1 MSKANSSNGNTKTKE
16 KAQETQRTDIGLSGE
31 AVENVVS
38 LLTQA
43 LSDIQVLYVKTLNV
57 HWNIVDPSFYGIHI
71 LLDDQYNALK
81 QDGDKV
87 AERIRGYGVPVIGS
101 MGEFL
106 ENSRLKEKI
115 GGQTVG
121 IEALGELVADH
132 EAVIRQLRK
141 DIDSCD
147 EEYGDQG
154 AADLLTAQM
163 QKHQD
168 MAWMLRSF
176 LPKS

>member
-1 MSKANSSNGNTKTKE
+1 MTKANNTNGNTKTME
-16 KAQETQRTDIGLSGE
+16 MQRADIGLSGDT
-31 AVENVVS
+31 VENVVS
-38 LLTQA
+38 TLTGA

-71 LLDDQYNALK
+71 LLDEQYNALK
-81 QDGDKV
+81 ADGDAV
-87 AERIRGYGVPVIGS
+87 AERIRGYGVPVVGS
-101 MGEFL
+101 MAEFL
-106 ENSRLKEKI
+106 EHSRLKEKT
-115 GGQTVG
+115 GGATVG
-121 IEALGELVADH
+121 IEALRELVADH
-132 EAVIRQLRK
+132 ETIIRQLRK
-141 DIDSCD
+141 DIDSCA

-154 AADLLTAQM
+154 AADLLTGQL